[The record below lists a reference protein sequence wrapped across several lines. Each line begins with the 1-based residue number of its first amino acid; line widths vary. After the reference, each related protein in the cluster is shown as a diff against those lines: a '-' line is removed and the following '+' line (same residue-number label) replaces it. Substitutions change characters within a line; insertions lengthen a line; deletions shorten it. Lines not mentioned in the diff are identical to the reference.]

1 MLILQNLKNIC
12 LWIRISGVYNNYKN
26 KYIIFN
32 KKLKIVF
39 IKNITHKNIQERIK
53 MANPPGTLFRIY
65 SEDKSKHYTVVLLK
79 NGTYLEVKN
88 PNTNTKTIFDT
99 LEDWHKARNVLE
111 SDISIDN
118 TFLEKKEKKEI
129 KLDLINNNNS
139 DNLIRDNLFKWH
151 NWCYKML
158 RKFCHKLLKTQEVIE
173 AFNALIDVSKKYEG
187 ELTTGSNI
195 YQHRLQYNW
204 RLLYWDP
211 KLDNNSLNK
220 EIHTYL
226 KNDKYDMYQSVWT
239 FKCEN
244 MLRYPNGFYNLDISK
259 QNLRFKTID
268 ELNEAK
274 KEVFEIYKKFIDL
287 IGPQLFEK
295 LIEDETIKATQTHI
309 RRLKSDI
316 KVYQRKYRGQQANI
330 EYKISQIKHHEEL
343 ANSYNNK
350 VSNFKAKLEKE
361 EATLAKLK
369 ARS

>member
-1 MLILQNLKNIC
+1 M
-12 LWIRISGVYNNYKN
+12 S
-26 KYIIFN
+26 
-32 KKLKIVF
+32 
-39 IKNITHKNIQERIK
+39 
-53 MANPPGTLFRIY
+53 NPPGTLFRIY
-65 SEDKSKHYTVVLLK
+65 SEDKAKHYTVVLLK

-88 PNTNTKTIFDT
+88 PDSGIKTTFDT
-99 LEDWHKARNVLE
+99 LEDWYKARNVSE
-111 SDISIDN
+111 ADITIGTN
-118 TFLEKKEKKEI
+118 EPTKKEDKLAI
-129 KLDLINNNNS
+129 KLDLINDNDTNNIS
-139 DNLIRDNLFKWH
+139 RLNLFKWH
-151 NWCYKML
+151 KWCYFML
-158 RKFCHKLLKTQEVIE
+158 RKFCPKLLKTQEVVK
-173 AFNALIDVSKKYEG
+173 AFNALIDVSQKYEG

-195 YQHRLQYNW
+195 YQYRLQYNW

-226 KNDKYDMYQSVWT
+226 KNDKYDMYQSGWT
-239 FKCEN
+239 FRSEN
-244 MLRYPNGFYNLDISK
+244 MLRYPNGFYNIDISK
-259 QNLRFKTID
+259 QNLGFKTID

-295 LIEDETIKATQTHI
+295 LFEDETIKATQKHI

-369 ARS
+369 ARA